1 MCDRAT
7 LRVVSRQKL
16 EEAIISRLAEIRQI
30 DLLPAMDIYYR
41 SALSSQLE
49 NGVYGLDNLDSAYLV
64 DDLVENEPELFA

>member
-1 MCDRAT
+1 
-7 LRVVSRQKL
+7 
-16 EEAIISRLAEIRQI
+16 
-30 DLLPAMDIYYR
+30 MDIYYR